1 MPDTENEL
9 QSEQSDKIPQFFRP
23 WVLGILYIFLK
34 ILYPADIAGIPPLF
48 YKRYNAFLQNFNFM
62 GCLTKKTIYLI
73 EYCIVTGKKNK

>member
-34 ILYPADIAGIPPLF
+34 ILYPADIAGIPPPFFISAIMLF
-48 YKRYNAFLQNFNFM
+48 YKILILWNSSQ
-62 GCLTKKTIYLI
+62 KKLYI
-73 EYCIVTGKKNK
+73 

>member
-34 ILYPADIAGIPPLF
+34 ILYPADIAGIPPP
-48 YKRYNAFLQNFNFM
+48 FL
-62 GCLTKKTIYLI
+62 
-73 EYCIVTGKKNK
+73 